1 MAKDKKLK
9 VSKNKVVEDQVV
21 TQSQSTSSTTEKK
34 TKGTFSHSQIINYLD
49 LF

>member
-9 VSKNKVVEDQVV
+9 ASKNKVVEDKIV

-34 TKGTFSHSQIINYLD
+34 TKGTSQMINYRD

>member
-9 VSKNKVVEDQVV
+9 APKNKVVEDKVV

-34 TKGTFSHSQIINYLD
+34 TKGTFTNYTTRFVLI
-49 LF
+49 

>member
-9 VSKNKVVEDQVV
+9 ASKNKVVEDKIV

-34 TKGTFSHSQIINYLD
+34 TKGTFTNYKLSRFV
-49 LF
+49 LI